1 MTDTNR
7 AALLLAPQTAW
18 GTVAPNSIES
28 KAVRMTGESLTYNI
42 SNTQSDEIRS
52 DRNVSDLIRTD
63 ASVSGDINFELSY
76 GGTYAVSGSDY
87 NHAMDDLLEGV
98 MCSSFS
104 TNVLKNGTATKAY
117 TLEKQFGGV
126 GGSQGGFHRIK
137 DIMFDGM
144 SLNLSAGSI
153 VTGSVSAIGNTLD
166 VSDTTQLKAPNA
178 ASVSSTDVMNAI
190 DDVTLIQEGASL
202 SNLSKCMNLSLTI
215 ANNLR
220 VNNEIGTLG
229 AARIGLGQF
238 VVTGTMSVY
247 FETKALFD
255 KYIAGTASGLKFK
268 VEDNANNNGN
278 SYTFEIPLMEFTS
291 GTVVAGSSNADVMVE
306 MGFQGKFDSSEAC
319 TLKITRANAS
329 S

>member
-7 AALLLAPQTAW
+7 ASLLLAPQTAW
-18 GTVAPNSIES
+18 GTVATNSIES
-28 KAVRMTGESLTYNI
+28 KAIRMTGESLTYNI

-63 ASVSGDINFELSY
+63 ASVAGDINFELSY
-76 GGTYAVSGSDY
+76 GGTYTVSSVDY

-104 TNVLKNGTATKAY
+104 SNVLKNGTAIKAY
-117 TLEKQFGGV
+117 TLEKQFAGATNGN
-126 GGSQGGFHRIK
+126 FHRMK

-144 SLNLSAGSI
+144 TLNLSAGSI
-153 VTGSVSAIGNTLD
+153 VTGSVSALGSTQDIAD
-166 VSDTTQLKAPNA
+166 ATQLKAPNA

-190 DDVTLIQEGASL
+190 DDVTLIQTQNNATATNTTL
-202 SNLSKCMNLSLTI
+202 ADQTKCMNLSLTI

-238 VVTGTMSVY
+238 VVTGTMSLY
-247 FETKALFD
+247 FENKNLYQR
-255 KYIAGTASGLKFK
+255 YIGGNPSGLKFK
-268 VEDNANNNGN
+268 VEDNANTNGN
-278 SYTFEIPLMEFTS
+278 SLHLRSPI
-291 GTVVAGSSNADVMVE
+291 D
-306 MGFQGKFDSSEAC
+306 
-319 TLKITRANAS
+319 
-329 S
+329 